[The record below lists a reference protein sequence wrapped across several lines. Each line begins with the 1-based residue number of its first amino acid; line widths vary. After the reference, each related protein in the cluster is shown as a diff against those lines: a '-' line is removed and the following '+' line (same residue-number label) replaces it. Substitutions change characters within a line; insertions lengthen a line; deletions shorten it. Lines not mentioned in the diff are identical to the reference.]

1 MIKKF
6 KNRKIVLDIREDLKS
21 GYYDKNIQSV
31 ENFYH
36 HEMFMSDLY
45 INLINGY
52 PYIVDYNT
60 QTVYD
65 LPRNDFQLFLE
76 DLIKQGKI
84 VLEPYGKRMSKS
96 LLKDLEKQFLKMGA
110 LLPWINQKNKIKK
123 INLK

>member
-36 HEMFMSDLY
+36 HDMFMSDLY
-45 INLINGY
+45 IELINGY
-52 PYIVDYNT
+52 QYIVDYNT

-65 LPRNDFQLFLE
+65 LPRNHFQLFLE
-76 DLIKQGKI
+76 DLIKKGKI

-96 LLKDLEKQFLKMGA
+96 LLKDLEK
-110 LLPWINQKNKIKK
+110 
-123 INLK
+123 